1 MVKCM
6 ITSWERNKWKQGL
19 LVKGMYPELGTL
31 LQSYTH
37 ACESGA
43 HPQGIG
49 TMILDRQVFVG
60 TIMLED
66 VNVSQRNR
74 FIIPEL

>member
-19 LVKGMYPELGTL
+19 LVKGMMYPKLGTL

-43 HPQGIG
+43 HPQGIV
-49 TMILDRQVFVG
+49 DRQIFVG

-74 FIIPEL
+74 FIILEL